1 MSNKAAE
8 GLIIKNLSMLEAVM
22 TAFHTKIGPEICGE
36 ICKLIEEW
44 AKEQIFDGKYDL
56 YEEEYF
62 WFAPESWK
70 YRNEQDKEEWIARY
84 DFVLVEDGKEINFVN
99 CDSHYFLSPFINV
112 GPVRSGIKFSID
124 RKAVKAGTLSA
135 WKRFVHGHESYVELM
150 KIGFQPIDNGN
161 WFIPWSLDS
170 SSLAI
175 AYESENI
182 ADALNPISKVLDKI
196 KNAHPIFEKL
206 ISDAK
211 IYSFDTNKNKRE

>member
-44 AKEQIFDGKYDL
+44 AKEQKFDNKFDL

-62 WFAPESWK
+62 WLAPESWK
-70 YRNEQDKEEWIARY
+70 YRNEQDKEAWIARY
-84 DFVLVEDGKEINFVN
+84 DFVLVEDGKEINYGN
-99 CDSHYFLSPFINV
+99 CAATYFLSPFINV

-124 RKAVKAGTLSA
+124 HKAAKFSTLGL
-135 WKRFVHGHESYVELM
+135 WKKFVQNHKSSNALM
-150 KIGFQPIDNGN
+150 KLDFIPIDNGN
-161 WFIPWSLDS
+161 WFITWGLDS
-170 SSLAI
+170 IALAD

-182 ADALNPISKVLDKI
+182 ADALGPISQILEKI
-196 KNAHPIFEKL
+196 QKAHPIFEKL
-206 ISDAK
+206 ISDAQNH
-211 IYSFDTNKNKRE
+211 FDQ

>member
-84 DFVLVEDGKEINFVN
+84 DFVLFEDGKEINFVN
-99 CDSHYFLSPFINV
+99 WFNPRNKEHIQAFRHLKNTGMWPKD
-112 GPVRSGIKFSID
+112 
-124 RKAVKAGTLSA
+124 
-135 WKRFVHGHESYVELM
+135 
-150 KIGFQPIDNGN
+150 
-161 WFIPWSLDS
+161 FIPENVKMDAYWHMRLVDKLANYWVDNFSL
-170 SSLAI
+170 I
-175 AYESENI
+175 AS
-182 ADALNPISKVLDKI
+182 VL
-196 KNAHPIFEKL
+196 
-206 ISDAK
+206 
-211 IYSFDTNKNKRE
+211 